1 MKVLPIIHRYVL
13 TSMLPLLSVLTASAE
28 LRTFTNQKGVKIKAE
43 ITAVAGE
50 KVTLRLA
57 NGKEYTIPVTSLS
70 LGDQIV
76 VKAWDPK
83 KEKAGTGKSGKSTL
97 VIPENVNYKFEFE
110 ADKKRLA
117 KGSKGRVDS
126 GELKTDKWGYEIS
139 LENKS
144 RADLEGLE
152 MSYRIYVD
160 PKASAKIGFDSPPKF
175 YGARM
180 KVASV
185 ANGASVIVTTGPVP
199 LTELELDSDYVFKDG
214 SRNDLEDKLEGIWI
228 KIWHGDKKVAEF
240 KSNKS
245 TVKKAKWEDNETAD
259 PNAEPEED
267 KPAVQEADP
276 KE

>member
-1 MKVLPIIHRYVL
+1 MSPMLFLLFVLP
-13 TSMLPLLSVLTASAE
+13 AAAE

-43 ITAVAGE
+43 ITAVAGD

-57 NGKEYTIPVTSLS
+57 NGKEYTISVESLS

-76 VKAWDPK
+76 VKAWEPK
-83 KEKAGTGKSGKSTL
+83 EGKVDAGKSGKSTL
-97 VIPENVNYKFEFE
+97 VVPDNVSYKFEFK

-126 GELKTDKWGYEIS
+126 GELKTDKWGYEVSI
-139 LENKS
+139 ENKS
-144 RADLEGLE
+144 RVNLEGLE

-160 PKASAKIGFDSPPKF
+160 PEASAKIGFDTPPKF
-175 YGARM
+175 YGART

-185 ANGASVIVTTGPVP
+185 ADGASVVVTTGSVP

-245 TVKKAKWEDNETAD
+245 TVKKAKWADNEAAD
-259 PNAEPEED
+259 PNAEPGGN
-267 KPAVQEADP
+267 KPADREADP
-276 KE
+276 KEKG